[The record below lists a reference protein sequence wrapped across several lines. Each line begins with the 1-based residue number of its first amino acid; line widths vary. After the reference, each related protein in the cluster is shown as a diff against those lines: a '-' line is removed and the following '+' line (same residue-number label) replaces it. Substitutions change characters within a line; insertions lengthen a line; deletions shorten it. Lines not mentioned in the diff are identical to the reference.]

1 MAESGGRLS
10 PPKKS
15 SIDDIINHITADLQS
30 YDGQYIVVGQRPPSQ
45 QNQAPPH
52 PPPSHLW
59 QSSSSDMNPIQQPP
73 IFKPQ
78 QQQVPPPQHGMYY
91 NTPPGHQ
98 DNYMSYSN
106 MPHYQQNSFLQHQQP
121 LMRDYGLFAN
131 HSDQMHNTYPG
142 HQLIDN
148 LVRDWVPNQS
158 GTYSPFGNP
167 APMNNYSVEKEERPE
182 RPVFSDM
189 PRQESLM
196 GARKPRIVAEVRPMR
211 PSYSAVLTKS
221 PPLPTHNNKSSGKIM
236 QPIGAKGENASKTKG
251 KGKKTEMDSKANPGS
266 TLKRQ
271 HSSGSGEDGKSSG
284 IQQATNKGSNPLASW
299 SSLEG
304 NATNVT
310 NGGEEYGVGE
320 EGEGKFS
327 RKESGRRS
335 KRNKNNKYH
344 GLNEEED
351 ENEDEED
358 DDDEEE
364 GNKGGGV
371 GVGGGGKQGK
381 RGGGQQSG
389 GGGMNVQWGVRE
401 TESSVHHRATDKK
414 NRVGGGE
421 GGKGGGGKGGEGG
434 VMGKQGGRKKESG
447 GGNKSKARPKRQN
460 GHAHMIG
467 VMVRQWQAECSRLA
481 VLFAAWFF
489 NLVWDI
495 VAMSSGLMVYLFGLL
510 MECVRFWVVSV
521 RLKLSSLL
529 HKKWWSVSFPWR
541 KKRPK
546 LAKNISLPSTGD
558 EAIRRLLSCKEKDPY
573 SILGVAQDC
582 TDDDIKKYYRRQ
594 AILVHPDKNQQ
605 AGAEEAFKT
614 LAHAFDLIGE
624 PETRAAYD
632 RRVTESTQ
640 AEQAW
645 SELNE
650 LLSKLSQKV
659 EIATNTIRCTHCG
672 GRHRRIL
679 MDRPSYA
686 ARFCA
691 QCKIHHSARE
701 GDIWA
706 ESWGLGL
713 LWHYYACMETSVY
726 DITEWAACQAVNLKH
741 LKANSHSVQYR
752 IVVGKQHPPPSSSP
766 SHHSHHPHCP
776 NGSSDPDIEDFLN
789 TLYQSSSGGA
799 GGTLCSEHSLH
810 QHSHLHHSHAPRN
823 RRKQGK
829 KKK

>member
-1 MAESGGRLS
+1 M
-10 PPKKS
+10 P
-15 SIDDIINHITADLQS
+15 
-30 YDGQYIVVGQRPPSQ
+30 
-45 QNQAPPH
+45 
-52 PPPSHLW
+52 
-59 QSSSSDMNPIQQPP
+59 PIQQPP
-73 IFKPQ
+73 IYKQ
-78 QQQVPPPQHGMYY
+78 QQQQQAQQHSMYY
-91 NTPPGHQ
+91 NTAPGH
-98 DNYMSYSN
+98 DNYMSYGN
-106 MPHYQQNSFLQHQQP
+106 MQQHYQNSYLQHHQQQYQHP
-121 LMRDYGLFAN
+121 PPPQQQSIMRDYGLFAN
-131 HSDQMHNTYPG
+131 HNDQMMSSHNNTYPG

-148 LVRDWVPNQS
+148 LVGNWVPNQS
-158 GTYSPFGNP
+158 GTYSPFGNSFS
-167 APMNNYSVEKEERPE
+167 APNTFSVEKEERPAA
-182 RPVFSDM
+182 VFSDM
-189 PRQESLM
+189 PRQESLLSNNNV
-196 GARKPRIVAEVRPMR
+196 GKKPRMVAEVKPMR

-221 PPLPTHNNKSSGKIM
+221 PPLPTQSNKSNNKITPPVSV
-236 QPIGAKGENASKTKG
+236 KGENASKSKSG
-251 KGKKTEMDSKANPGS
+251 KGKKAEADAKLNPGS
-266 TLKRQ
+266 NLKRQ
-271 HSSGSGEDGKSSG
+271 HSSGSEEQKLSAGGGGAPPLSNSSK
-284 IQQATNKGSNPLASW
+284 QNVNPSAQW
-299 SSLEG
+299 SCMEN
-304 NATNVT
+304 NACT
-310 NGGEEYGVGE
+310 NGGAEDYMDIEEA
-320 EGEGKFS
+320 KFT

-335 KRNKNNKYH
+335 KRNKNKYH

-351 ENEDEED
+351 ENEDGEED
-358 DDDEEE
+358 EE
-364 GNKGGGV
+364 GEVGDKGGGKASSGKRAVSSGNVQWGVKETESSVNHRTEKKREEGKKGGKQGRKKEGVSGGV
-371 GVGGGGKQGK
+371 GVGGGLSKKTTKAK
-381 RGGGQQSG
+381 R
-389 GGGMNVQWGVRE
+389 R
-401 TESSVHHRATDKK
+401 D
-414 NRVGGGE
+414 
-421 GGKGGGGKGGEGG
+421 
-434 VMGKQGGRKKESG
+434 
-447 GGNKSKARPKRQN
+447 

-467 VMVRQWQAECSRLA
+467 VMVRQWQSECSRLA
-481 VLFAAWFF
+481 VLFATWFF

-495 VAMSSGLMVYLFGLL
+495 VAMSSGLMFYLFGVL
-510 MECVRFWVVSV
+510 MECARFWAVSV
-521 RLKLSSLL
+521 RLKLASLL
-529 HKKWWSVSFPWR
+529 HKKWWTYSFPWR

-546 LAKNISLPSTGD
+546 LSKNISLPATGD

-573 SILGVAQDC
+573 SILGVAPDC

-624 PETRAAYD
+624 PETRQTYD

-672 GRHRRIL
+672 GRHRRVL

-752 IVVGKQHPPPSSSP
+752 IVVGKQHPPPASSASP

-799 GGTLCSEHSLH
+799 GGSTLCSEHSLH
-810 QHSHLHHSHAPRN
+810 QHSHLHHSHTRP
-823 RRKQGK
+823 RRKGGK